1 MDIVSQRVQS
11 ILLKP
16 KEEWAKIKAEPTT
29 IAEIFTSY
37 VMILAAIPAVF
48 QFLGN
53 LLVGRRLPLVGVFR
67 WPIGRALGYAVVSY
81 VLALVAVYVF
91 ALIINELAPTF
102 ASTKNMTNAVKLS
115 VYSMTPGWLAGV
127 LYIVPGLWALSVVAS
142 LYGLYLLYLGFD
154 TPMME
159 TPKDK
164 IPGYMALS
172 VVVVVVLYV
181 VLSWIV
187 KVTFAVRYGRL

>member
-1 MDIVSQRVQS
+1 MDIVQRAQA

-16 KEEWAKIKAEPTT
+16 KEEWAKIKAEPSTV
-29 IAEIFTSY
+29 AGIFRSY
-37 VMILAAIPAVF
+37 VLILAAIPAGF

-53 LLVGRRLPLVGVFR
+53 IMVGKRLPLVGVFR

-81 VLALVAVYVF
+81 VLALLVVYVF
-91 ALIINELAPTF
+91 ALIVNELAPTF
-102 ASTKNMTNAVKLS
+102 ASAKNMTSALKLS
-115 VYSMTPGWLAGV
+115 AYSMTPGWLAGV
-127 LYIVPGLWALSVVAS
+127 LYIVPGLWALSLLAS

-164 IPGYMALS
+164 IPGYMVVS
-172 VVVVVVLYV
+172 IVVVAVLYAV
-181 VLSWIV
+181 FGLIV
-187 KVTFAVRYGRL
+187 RGAFAVRYGQL